1 MKIFFYK
8 SILVFVLFVLTIHL
22 SFGLIKKQ
30 VKREYTNFISKEGI
44 EHVKDKIRK
53 EIKNATKKK
62 VLINSEDA
70 ELLNKFLIKLKLELE
85 KTKNK

>member
-8 SILVFVLFVLTIHL
+8 SILVFVLFVLAIHL

-70 ELLNKFLIKLKLELE
+70 ELLNNFLIKLKLELE